1 MKINNDQEYKI
12 IIRSTLPLVLTSAG
26 CSIHNEMK
34 SFQARALCESKVK
47 QTKKPQPNRTYKACT
62 ESLKTI
68 MLLKN
73 NYNKVDPEYIQYE

>member
-1 MKINNDQEYKI
+1 
-12 IIRSTLPLVLTSAG
+12 
-26 CSIHNEMK
+26 MK

-68 MLLKN
+68 MLLKI
-73 NYNKVDPEYIQYE
+73 NYNKVNKLLRLEINQILNKYLKKI